1 MVPESKKVLKT
12 QDTQTHTH
20 SRMRFIKGTQEP
32 TERVTM
38 IRVRTIWSAKKVF
51 KY

>member
-12 QDTQTHTH
+12 QDVQTHTR
-20 SRMRFIKGTQEP
+20 SRMRLIKGTQEP

-38 IRVRTIWSAKKVF
+38 IKARTI
-51 KY
+51 